1 MQIPFADRLPKQEEV
16 VTNVCDLAEQVLAS
30 QRKLAE
36 EVVNNTAAL
45 LPGNGAPKNSA
56 AK

>member
-45 LPGNGAPKNSA
+45 LPGNGAPKTSA